1 MPSPDPQHR
10 GLLHTLLTGVAMGAA
25 DVVPGVS
32 GGTVALLCGVYSRL
46 LRAISRFD
54 VQLLRSLRRKNWGN
68 AAAHVDV
75 VFLMPL
81 AAGLLLGLGLSVLT
95 IKRMLENDTTRPA
108 TLACFCGMILASTW
122 ILLKQIRPANPSEKM
137 TTPVAILIGIAAA
150 AAVGM
155 LPPAAPQTQ
164 PPVYYLFGC
173 GMLGI
178 CAMILPGISG
188 AMILLLLGIY
198 GYLLSLPEQL
208 LSGIWREPLTSLT
221 IFAAGCAAGL
231 ACFSRVLTYL
241 MARHSVTTLSL
252 LSGLMV
258 GSLVRLWPF
267 QTMIKENHQKFVTWD
282 WPTGGW
288 DVGSATMALL
298 LGAGMVLALQR
309 FAVTKND

>member
-54 VQLLRSLRRKNWGN
+54 RQLLCSLRRKNWGN

-75 VFLMPL
+75 AFLMPL
-81 AAGLLLGLGLSVLT
+81 AAGLLLGLGLSVVT

-108 TLACFCGMILASTW
+108 TLACFFGMILASTW
-122 ILLKQIRPANPSEKM
+122 ILLKQIRPANSSEKM
-137 TTPVAILIGIAAA
+137 ITPVAILIGIAAA

-155 LPPAAPQTQ
+155 LPPAVPQDQ

-188 AMILLLLGIY
+188 AMILLLLGVY

-231 ACFSRVLTYL
+231 ASFSRALTYL

-267 QTMIKENHQKFVTWD
+267 QKVIEENHQKSVTWH

-288 DVGSATMALL
+288 DVGSAATALL
-298 LGAGMVLALQR
+298 LGIGMVLALQR

>member
-54 VQLLRSLRRKNWGN
+54 RQLLCSLRRKNWGN

-75 VFLMPL
+75 AFLMPL
-81 AAGLLLGLGLSVLT
+81 AAGLLLGLGLSVVT

-108 TLACFCGMILASTW
+108 TLACFFGMILASTW
-122 ILLKQIRPANPSEKM
+122 ILLKQIRPANSSEKM
-137 TTPVAILIGIAAA
+137 ITPVAILIGIATA

-155 LPPAAPQTQ
+155 LPPADPQDQ

-188 AMILLLLGIY
+188 AMILLLLGVY

-208 LSGIWREPLTSLT
+208 LSGIWRGPLTSLT

-231 ACFSRVLTYL
+231 ASFSRALTYL

-267 QTMIKENHQKFVTWD
+267 QKVIEENHQKSVTWH

-288 DVGSATMALL
+288 DVGSAATALL
-298 LGAGMVLALQR
+298 LGIGMVLALQR

>member
-1 MPSPDPQHR
+1 
-10 GLLHTLLTGVAMGAA
+10 
-25 DVVPGVS
+25 
-32 GGTVALLCGVYSRL
+32 
-46 LRAISRFD
+46 
-54 VQLLRSLRRKNWGN
+54 
-68 AAAHVDV
+68 
-75 VFLMPL
+75 MPL
-81 AAGLLLGLGLSVLT
+81 AAGLLLGLGLSVVT

-122 ILLKQIRPANPSEKM
+122 ILLKQIRPANSSEKI

-267 QTMIKENHQKFVTWD
+267 QTVIKENHQKFVTWD

-288 DVGSATMALL
+288 DVGSATTALL

>member
-1 MPSPDPQHR
+1 
-10 GLLHTLLTGVAMGAA
+10 LLHTLLTGVAMGAA

-54 VQLLRSLRRKNWGN
+54 RQLLRSLRRKNWGN

-75 VFLMPL
+75 AFLMPL
-81 AAGLLLGLGLSVLT
+81 AAGLLLGLGLSVVT

-108 TLACFCGMILASTW
+108 TLACFFGMILASTW
-122 ILLKQIRPANPSEKM
+122 ILLKQIRPANSSEKM
-137 TTPVAILIGIAAA
+137 ITPVAILIGIATA

-155 LPPAAPQTQ
+155 LPPADPQDQ

-188 AMILLLLGIY
+188 AMILLLLGVY

-208 LSGIWREPLTSLT
+208 LSGIWRGPLTSLT

-231 ACFSRVLTYL
+231 ASFSRALTYL

-267 QTMIKENHQKFVTWD
+267 QKVIEENHQKSVTWH

-288 DVGSATMALL
+288 DVGSAATALL
-298 LGAGMVLALQR
+298 LGIGMVLVLQS
-309 FAVTKND
+309 FAVAKND

>member
-1 MPSPDPQHR
+1 MPSPAPKHH
-10 GLLHTLLTGVAMGAA
+10 GLLHTLMTGVAMGAA

-54 VQLLRSLRRKNWGN
+54 MQLLRFLRRKNWGS
-68 AAAHVDV
+68 AATHADV
-75 VFLMPL
+75 AFLLPL
-81 AAGLLLGLGLSVLT
+81 AVGLLLGLGLSVIT
-95 IKRMLENDTTRPA
+95 IKRMLEDDTTRPA

-122 ILLKQIRPANPSEKM
+122 TLLRQIRPATSSEKV
-137 TTPVAILIGIAAA
+137 TTPVVILIGVAAA
-150 AAVGM
+150 AALGM
-155 LPPAAPQTQ
+155 LPPAAPHIQ

-208 LSGIWREPLTSLT
+208 LSGIWQEPLTSLT
-221 IFAAGCAAGL
+221 IFAVGCAAGL

-241 MARHSVTTLSL
+241 MTRHTFTTLSL

-267 QTMIKENHQKFVTWD
+267 QTVIEENHQKFVSWH
-282 WPTGGW
+282 WPTGGREL
-288 DVGSATMALL
+288 GSTMIALL
-298 LGAGMVLALQR
+298 LGTGMVLALQR
-309 FAVTKND
+309 FAGTKND